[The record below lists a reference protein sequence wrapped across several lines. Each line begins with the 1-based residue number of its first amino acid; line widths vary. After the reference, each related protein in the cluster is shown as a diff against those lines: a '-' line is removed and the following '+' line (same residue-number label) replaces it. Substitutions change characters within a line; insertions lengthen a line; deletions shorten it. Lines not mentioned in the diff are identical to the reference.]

1 MACLGRVGSAL
12 VGASL
17 FHALCF
23 FVQSQSYQSAWGWFK
38 SVADEVEFSCAEG
51 DNVGCISAMV
61 DKTCSQYTCTVKARA
76 GYTCTAGATM
86 TMKCAKIGDD
96 STKFAPN
103 SADPGCISNA
113 TEAAK
118 YDMTADS
125 SLTWDP
131 AAPTCNKMATEETS
145 PSSTNTAGAEADTS
159 GAICMAASGAT
170 VLALAGMSL

>member
-1 MACLGRVGSAL
+1 MVCLGRVGSGL

-51 DNVGCISAMV
+51 ETVGCISAMV

-86 TMKCAKIGDD
+86 AMKCAKSGNNSI
-96 STKFAPN
+96 TFAPN
-103 SADPGCISNA
+103 SADPGCINNA

-118 YDMTADS
+118 YGMTADS
-125 SLTWDP
+125 NLTWDP
-131 AAPTCNKMATEETS
+131 AAPTCTKETTGQASAT
-145 PSSTNTAGAEADTS
+145 STDTARAEAETS
-159 GAICMAASGAT
+159 GAIRMAASGAA
-170 VLALAGMSL
+170 VLALAGVTL

>member
-1 MACLGRVGSAL
+1 MVGLGRVGSAL

-51 DNVGCISAMV
+51 ETVGCISAMV
-61 DKTCSQYTCTVKARA
+61 DKTCSQYPCTVKARA

-86 TMKCAKIGDD
+86 TMKCAKSGDD

-103 SADPGCISNA
+103 SADPGCINNA

-118 YDMTADS
+118 YGMTADS
-125 SLTWDP
+125 NLTWDP
-131 AAPTCNKMATEETS
+131 SAPTCTKGTTEETS
-145 PSSTNTAGAEADTS
+145 ATSTNTATS
-159 GAICMAASGAT
+159 GAIRLAASGAA